1 MSHADLV
8 EVNAQPSPEA
18 PPTPELTPEVLEL
31 PAEQILEAIPQ
42 ASPAPLAPPAAEP
55 GLPLQ
60 FLNQLLQKLG
70 AARLQ
75 SLSDLLPAARLLL
88 LAGLA
93 GMALR
98 LTGATLGAINEIPL
112 LGGLLELVGLVAVLN
127 FLARNAFKQQKRAEL
142 LERGGP
148 AAIIGATSVEQLNE
162 SLAARDLILDQE
174 TLTRIN
180 AIDDQIPNPLKE
192 DGLRR
197 L

>member
-8 EVNAQPSPEA
+8 EVNAQPSPEAPLSEPLSA

-75 SLSDLLPAARLLL
+75 SLADLLPAARLLL

-142 LERGGP
+142 LER
-148 AAIIGATSVEQLNE
+148 IRKLRNDL
-162 SLAARDLILDQE
+162 LA
-174 TLTRIN
+174 
-180 AIDDQIPNPLKE
+180 
-192 DGLRR
+192 
-197 L
+197 